1 MAIREGRVSK
11 KKSIALAMLR
21 DAEGETPR
29 TQRIRAAWRKVK
41 LSKLPRETLDALEC
55 LIDRLSNT
63 KPSMRFLG
71 LSLNETVPDAN
82 TIWTFGEALTKA
94 RIDGKPAI
102 DRFDGG
108 VALELAF
115 DGVVP

>member
-41 LSKLPRETLDALEC
+41 LSKLPRETL
-55 LIDRLSNT
+55 RL
-63 KPSMRFLG
+63 
-71 LSLNETVPDAN
+71 
-82 TIWTFGEALTKA
+82 
-94 RIDGKPAI
+94 
-102 DRFDGG
+102 
-108 VALELAF
+108 
-115 DGVVP
+115 